1 MKILCILFGKYY
13 GYTYLC
19 VHNAVIAKKTPLNL
33 FHFINNKTMS
43 KMQNSRFMD

>member
-1 MKILCILFGKYY
+1 MKFSAFLFGKYY
-13 GYTYLC
+13 GYIYLC
-19 VHNAVIAKKTPLNL
+19 MHNAVIARIAPQYL